1 MQSAGQRAKGSHRT
15 SLGRLGA
22 CGIIPGCGILA
33 ILLIAD
39 KSLVVAVSAA
49 CLLLAPLPPV
59 WLFVQRGKAGDAER
73 RQANEEADALQ
84 QQLATI
90 RLRVGRLRED
100 LSAANQQ
107 ARLSHQ
113 LTLLGQFTAGFL
125 HEFNNPLA
133 IVTNRIEILL
143 DERKSD
149 AELCADLDQMLK
161 ETRYMGT
168 IAQTLLR
175 ALRRERGA
183 AVFEPCLPAAAIQD
197 ALTALG
203 PTAKSAGVEI
213 VVEGSD
219 VPRVNLPEHAVS
231 EVLRGLLANAIDA
244 LRTRADST
252 IWMRLEPYRTAGAKV
267 VLKVEDNGPGLP
279 KAVREHLFEPF
290 VSQSTGRERLGLGL
304 FLAASLLDTHEGA
317 LRYEDRAGGGACFI
331 LELPAARFT
340 RDQPYHWFVKESQ
353 E

>member
-1 MQSAGQRAKGSHRT
+1 MVS
-15 SLGRLGA
+15 GA
-22 CGIIPGCGILA
+22 
-33 ILLIAD
+33 
-39 KSLVVAVSAA
+39 SLVLTPVPAV
-49 CLLLAPLPPV
+49 
-59 WLFVQRGKAGDAER
+59 LFSFRWRKARDLER
-73 RQANEEADALQ
+73 RKAEESASTLQ

-90 RLRVGRLRED
+90 RLRVGRLREE
-100 LSAANQQ
+100 LLAANQQ

-143 DERKSD
+143 DERKTD

-168 IAQTLLR
+168 IAETLLR

-183 AVFEPCLPAAAIQD
+183 AVFEPCLPAEAIQD
-197 ALTALG
+197 AVTALS
-203 PTAKSAGVEI
+203 PAAKSAGVEF
-213 VVEGSD
+213 VVQGSE
-219 VPRVNLPEHAVS
+219 VPRVNLPGHAVS
-231 EVLRGLLANAIDA
+231 EVLRGLLANAIEA
-244 LRTRADST
+244 LRGREGSV
-252 IWMRLEPYRTAGAKV
+252 IWLRLEPYRTAGAKV

-279 KAVREHLFEPF
+279 KVVREHLFEPF

-317 LRYEDRAGGGACFI
+317 LRYDERPGGGACFI
-331 LELPAARFT
+331 LEMPPARFT